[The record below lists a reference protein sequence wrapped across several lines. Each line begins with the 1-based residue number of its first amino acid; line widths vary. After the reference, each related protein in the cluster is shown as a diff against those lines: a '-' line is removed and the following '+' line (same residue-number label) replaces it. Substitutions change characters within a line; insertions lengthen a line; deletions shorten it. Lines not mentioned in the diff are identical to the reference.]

1 MRFRFVASFVLCS
14 FVAAGACSKKQV
26 AQTEMN
32 VAKALVSDEQEEA
45 LGLALKSEL
54 NKQGVRLL
62 DDRDVQAY
70 VDGIGR
76 KVFPLAQQD
85 RKGVKWHIHIVND
98 DKMVNAFATPGGHL
112 YFTTGLLLA
121 ADDEAEIAGVL
132 SHEAGHVV
140 ARHSARAL
148 VQQFGLQTVAAMA
161 LGENPNAIASVA
173 ANIGA
178 GGLMLAHSRTS
189 EDEADVFGVKY
200 AAKAGYDPRG
210 IVRFFQK
217 LKAKE
222 GKTPAVMKWLST
234 HPATSDRIAHV
245 ERLIKDKKLHGGQ
258 RNETRHQAV
267 KDIIEKAQ
275 QPVRGTEPVH

>member
-1 MRFRFVASFVLCS
+1 MRFRFVAPFVALF
-14 FVAAGACSKKQV
+14 FVAAGACTKKQV
-26 AQTEMN
+26 VQAETDI
-32 VAKALVSDEQEEA
+32 ATALISDDQEEA

-54 NKQGVRLL
+54 DKQGIRLI
-62 DDRDVQAY
+62 DDPDVQAY
-70 VDGIGR
+70 VDGIGT
-76 KVFPLAQQD
+76 KVFPLAQND
-85 RKGVKWHIHIVND
+85 RKGVKWHIHVVND
-98 DKMVNAFATPGGHL
+98 DEMVNAFATPGGHL

-121 ADDEAEIAGVL
+121 ADDEAEVAGVL

-148 VQQFGLQTVAAMA
+148 VQQLGLQTVAAMA
-161 LGENPNAIASVA
+161 LGKNPSAVSAVA

-178 GGLMLAHSRTS
+178 SGLLLAHSRSS
-189 EDEADVFGVKY
+189 EHEADVFGVKY

-234 HPATSDRIAHV
+234 HPATSDRIANV
-245 ERLIKDKKLHGGQ
+245 ERMIKDKKLTGG
-258 RNETRHQAV
+258 TRDELRHAAV
-267 KDIIEKAQ
+267 KEILQSEK
-275 QPVRGTEPVH
+275 QPVRGTEPAH